1 MPHSPL
7 ERISSTS
14 NINELARNI
23 TRQAITRCDQSHQSF
38 HRHIISSSAVRSRVF
53 LLIILSFPYRI
64 FLKQLTMHYPGGVI
78 LSRPDPTSRSPRVS
92 PEGAARA
99 PPLTI
104 LARAPTTAAR
114 APPPPPPHWVAPPPS
129 PRLRGASPAPSLALR
144 PIRSGRLGWAGR
156 RHAPTGSG
164 KVQGRRAREGGKM
177 HGHVIKQHHASPIA
191 VQP

>member
-99 PPLTI
+99 PPPSPSWRAPQPPP
-104 LARAPTTAAR
+104 LARRRRLLLTGLRPLPHRACVAQ
-114 APPPPPPHWVAPPPS
+114 APPPPSPS
-129 PRLRGASPAPSLALR
+129 DQSEAVVWGGRGGVTRLRA
-144 PIRSGRLGWAGR
+144 AGR
-156 RHAPTGSG
+156 FKGAGRGRAG
-164 KVQGRRAREGGKM
+164 KCMVT
-177 HGHVIKQHHASPIA
+177 
-191 VQP
+191 